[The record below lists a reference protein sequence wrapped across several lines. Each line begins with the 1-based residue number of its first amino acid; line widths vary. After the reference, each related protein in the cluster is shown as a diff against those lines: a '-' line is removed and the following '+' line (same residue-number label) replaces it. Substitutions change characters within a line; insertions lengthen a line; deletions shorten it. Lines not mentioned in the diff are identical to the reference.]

1 MTRENVEV
9 VKAIWPHEVDMVELA
24 QRPHLPSQVADAID
38 PDAEIVFMSD
48 APGVP
53 NRTYRGIAGF
63 AEGWRD
69 WLEPY
74 ESYRL
79 EVEDFIDAGSDRVL
93 APARVQARTRRDGV
107 LVEHFSGSSLHD
119 QGRPARTSCLPSR
132 QASSNLM
139 DDVEAIDGQPHRA

>member
-1 MTRENVEV
+1 MSQENVEI
-9 VKAIWPHEVDMVELA
+9 VKAIWPQEVDVVELA
-24 QRPHLPSQVADAID
+24 QRPQLPSQVAAAID

-53 NRTYRGIAGF
+53 NPTYRGIAGL

-93 APARVQARTRRDGV
+93 VPARVQARTRRDGV
-107 LVEHFSGSSLHD
+107 LVEHFPAAVCTIRD
-119 QGRPARTSCLPSR
+119 GRLAQVTFHLDRH
-132 QASSNLM
+132 QALEA
-139 DDVEAIDGQPHRA
+139 VELQE